1 MTQSLINAEGRV
13 LAAIDASS
21 FAPGVA
27 GLAGWAAAR
36 LGAELE
42 LMHVI
47 DRATVPERRDL
58 SGNLSL
64 GTQESLLTELAALDE
79 QRSKL
84 AQAHGRALLEQL
96 QGEVLDAHG
105 VQASI
110 RQRHGELV
118 EALLDLEAQVRLFVI
133 GSRGEHAGV
142 ARDHLG
148 SNLERVIRAV
158 HRPVLV
164 ASRAFEPIRRFL
176 IAFDGSATT
185 RKCVEMVAASPLLRD
200 LECHLLMVG
209 ADDPTRRQD
218 LAWAQERLQLAG
230 FAPQARIVEG
240 VPDATIARQMEEHA
254 IDLLVMGA
262 YGHSRIR
269 TMIVG
274 STTTQLLRTC
284 QGPILLL
291 R

>member
-1 MTQSLINAEGRV
+1 V
-13 LAAIDASS
+13 
-21 FAPGVA
+21 
-27 GLAGWAAAR
+27 
-36 LGAELE
+36 ELE
-42 LMHVI
+42 FMHAI
-47 DRATVPERRDL
+47 GRATSTERPDL

-64 GTQESLLTELAALDE
+64 GTQEALLTELAELDE
-79 QRSKL
+79 RRARL
-84 AQAHGRALLEQL
+84 AQSHGRALLEQL
-96 QGEVLDAHG
+96 RTDVSQAHG
-105 VQASI
+105 VTANVL
-110 RQRHGELV
+110 QRHGELV
-118 EALLDLEAQVRLFVI
+118 ETLLDLEPQVRLFVI
-133 GSRGEHAGV
+133 GKRGEQADFAKG
-142 ARDHLG
+142 HLG
-148 SNLERVIRAV
+148 GNLERVARAV

-164 ASRAFEPIRRFL
+164 ASREFEPIRSFL

-200 LECHLLMVG
+200 LECHLVMVG
-209 ADDPTRRQD
+209 ADDATRQQS
-218 LAWAQERLQLAG
+218 LAWAKDRLQLAG
-230 FAPQARIVEG
+230 FMPQARIVEG
-240 VPDATIARQMEEHA
+240 VPDATIARQMNEHA

>member
-1 MTQSLINAEGRV
+1 MIQSLINAEGRV

-21 FAPGVA
+21 YAPGVA

-42 LMHVI
+42 FMHVI
-47 DRATVPERRDL
+47 DRATGPERRDL

-64 GTQESLLTELAALDE
+64 GSQEALLTELAALDE

-84 AQAHGRALLEQL
+84 AQAHGRAVLEQL
-96 QGEVLDAHG
+96 QGEVLGAHG

-164 ASRAFEPIRRFL
+164 ASRAFEPIRSFL
-176 IAFDGSATT
+176 IAFDGSSTT

-209 ADDPTRRQD
+209 ADDATRQQD
-218 LAWAQERLQLAG
+218 LAWAKDRLQQAG
-230 FAPQARIVEG
+230 FTPQTRIVEG